1 MVKSGIVLSMQ
12 VLNNNI
18 IIIITNNASI
28 EVGITS
34 VTANQAGSVMSRVLQ
49 TFHN

>member
-12 VLNNNI
+12 VLNNN
-18 IIIITNNASI
+18 IIITNNASI

>member
-12 VLNNNI
+12 VLNNN

>member
-12 VLNNNI
+12 VLNNN

-34 VTANQAGSVMSRVLQ
+34 VTANQEGSVMSRVLQ